1 MQNIFKMK
9 TRWSRNNNTVNFL
22 NIMTIKKYHKIT
34 IYNLKMLIFSKQRLT
49 YLEIMSWC
57 VKIIASCLKL
67 IYEFQNIHFCQ
78 SNDWLAQTQ
87 SNFLKIM
94 TQYFKNNKTSSE

>member
-1 MQNIFKMK
+1 MM
-9 TRWSRNNNTVNFL
+9 
-22 NIMTIKKYHKIT
+22 
-34 IYNLKMLIFSKQRLT
+34 YNLKMLIFSKQRLT

-78 SNDWLAQTQ
+78 SND
-87 SNFLKIM
+87 
-94 TQYFKNNKTSSE
+94 